1 MDTFATIVVAL
12 ELIVLLIIWVGLPLV
27 PAIMIYRYFPETQV
41 FASGPLA
48 GLKIKT
54 SGAFAAYLI
63 VFLCILLL
71 VNTTKDVIGSG
82 MRPFWEIRGTV
93 KLVDENGKPIS
104 GEDLLKTI
112 RFEVVPDP
120 MRHAHG
126 KLKLKVPQEGG
137 DFPEI
142 YVEIPGWGKSES
154 IIDPNR
160 ESWLAQ
166 WKKRDSF
173 RKTVDIGDIPIQRV
187 PPRLVHES
195 QSPMDT
201 GLTQR

>member
-1 MDTFATIVVAL
+1 MDTFATLLVAL
-12 ELIVLLIIWVGLPLV
+12 ELIVLLAIWVGLPLV

-48 GLKIKT
+48 GLKVKT

-82 MRPFWEIRGTV
+82 MRPFWEIRGKV

-104 GEDLLKTI
+104 GEDLLNTI
-112 RFEVVPDP
+112 KFEVVPDP
-120 MRHAHG
+120 LGHARG
-126 KLKLKVPQEGG
+126 TLRLKVPQEGG

-142 YVEIPGWGKSES
+142 YVVIPGWGKSES
-154 IIDPNR
+154 IDLNHEPWID
-160 ESWLAQ
+160 Q

-173 RKTVDIGDIPIQRV
+173 RKTIDIGEVKVLRV

-201 GLTQR
+201 GLTPR

>member
-1 MDTFATIVVAL
+1 MDTFATLLVTL

-48 GLKIKT
+48 GLKVKT

-82 MRPFWEIRGTV
+82 MRPYWEIRGKV

-104 GEDLLKTI
+104 GEDLLNTI
-112 RFEVVPDP
+112 KFEIVPDP
-120 MRHAHG
+120 LGHARG
-126 KLKLKVPQEGG
+126 TLRLKVPQEGG
-137 DFPEI
+137 T
-142 YVEIPGWGKSES
+142 SRRS
-154 IIDPNR
+154 T
-160 ESWLAQ
+160 S
-166 WKKRDSF
+166 
-173 RKTVDIGDIPIQRV
+173 
-187 PPRLVHES
+187 
-195 QSPMDT
+195 
-201 GLTQR
+201 

>member
-1 MDTFATIVVAL
+1 MDTFATTVVAL

-48 GLKIKT
+48 GLKVKT

-82 MRPFWEIRGTV
+82 MRPYWEIRGKV

-104 GEDLLKTI
+104 GEDLLNTI
-112 RFEVVPDP
+112 KFEIVPDP
-120 MRHAHG
+120 LGHARG
-126 KLKLKVPQEGG
+126 SGTISNLIVLSRSSR
-137 DFPEI
+137 
-142 YVEIPGWGKSES
+142 SES
-154 IIDPNR
+154 TR
-160 ESWLAQ
+160 
-166 WKKRDSF
+166 
-173 RKTVDIGDIPIQRV
+173 
-187 PPRLVHES
+187 
-195 QSPMDT
+195 
-201 GLTQR
+201 

>member
-1 MDTFATIVVAL
+1 MDTFATLLVTL

-63 VFLCILLL
+63 VFLCIFLL

-82 MRPFWEIRGTV
+82 MRPYWEIRGKV

-104 GEDLLKTI
+104 GEDLLNTI
-112 RFEVVPDP
+112 KFEIVPGSAGACPRDIEI
-120 MRHAHG
+120 
-126 KLKLKVPQEGG
+126 EGSARGRRLPG
-137 DFPEI
+137 DL
-142 YVEIPGWGKSES
+142 
-154 IIDPNR
+154 R
-160 ESWLAQ
+160 
-166 WKKRDSF
+166 RDS
-173 RKTVDIGDIPIQRV
+173 
-187 PPRLVHES
+187 RLGQKRIHRS
-195 QSPMDT
+195 QSRAMA
-201 GLTQR
+201 RAMEEAR

>member
-1 MDTFATIVVAL
+1 MDTFATLLVTL

-48 GLKIKT
+48 GLKVKT

-82 MRPFWEIRGTV
+82 MRPYWEIRGKV

-112 RFEVVPDP
+112 HVEVVPDP
-120 MRHAHG
+120 LGHERG
-126 KLKLKVPQEGG
+126 KLTLKVPQDRG
-137 DFPEI
+137 DLPDI
-142 YVEIPGWGKSES
+142 YVVIPDWGKSEA
-154 IIDPNR
+154 IDLNR
-160 ESWLAQ
+160 ESWVKQ
-166 WKKRDSF
+166 WRRRDSF
-173 RKTVDIGDIPIQRV
+173 RKIIDLGDV
-187 PPRLVHES
+187 PVPKVPKLVNDS

-201 GLTQR
+201 GLPQRQ

>member
-1 MDTFATIVVAL
+1 M
-12 ELIVLLIIWVGLPLV
+12 
-27 PAIMIYRYFPETQV
+27 
-41 FASGPLA
+41 
-48 GLKIKT
+48 
-54 SGAFAAYLI
+54 I

-82 MRPFWEIRGTV
+82 MRPFWEIRGKV

-104 GEDLLKTI
+104 GEDLLNTI
-112 RFEVVPDP
+112 KFEVVPDP
-120 MRHAHG
+120 LGYARG
-126 KLKLKVPQEGG
+126 TLRLKVPQEGG

-142 YVEIPGWGKSES
+142 YVVIPGWGKSES
-154 IIDPNR
+154 IDLNHEPWID
-160 ESWLAQ
+160 Q

-173 RKTVDIGDIPIQRV
+173 RKTIDIGDVRIQRV

-201 GLTQR
+201 GLAPR

>member
-1 MDTFATIVVAL
+1 MDTFATLLVTL

-48 GLKIKT
+48 GLKVKT

-82 MRPFWEIRGTV
+82 MRPYWEIRGKV

-104 GEDLLKTI
+104 GEDLLNTI
-112 RFEVVPDP
+112 KFEIVPGSAGACPRDIEI
-120 MRHAHG
+120 
-126 KLKLKVPQEGG
+126 EGSARGRRLPG
-137 DFPEI
+137 DL
-142 YVEIPGWGKSES
+142 
-154 IIDPNR
+154 R
-160 ESWLAQ
+160 
-166 WKKRDSF
+166 RDS
-173 RKTVDIGDIPIQRV
+173 
-187 PPRLVHES
+187 RLGQKRIHRS
-195 QSPMDT
+195 QSRAMA
-201 GLTQR
+201 RAMEEAR

>member
-1 MDTFATIVVAL
+1 MDTFATTVVAL

-27 PAIMIYRYFPETQV
+27 PAIMNYRYFPETQV
-41 FASGPLA
+41 FARGPLA

-63 VFLCILLL
+63 VFLCIFLL

-82 MRPFWEIRGTV
+82 MRPFWEIRGKV

-112 RFEVVPDP
+112 HVEVVPDP
-120 MRHAHG
+120 LGHERG
-126 KLKLKVPQEGG
+126 KLTLKVPQDRG
-137 DFPEI
+137 DLPDI
-142 YVEIPGWGKSES
+142 YIVIPDWGKSEA
-154 IIDPNR
+154 IDLNR
-160 ESWLAQ
+160 ESWVKQ
-166 WKKRDSF
+166 WRRRDSF
-173 RKTVDIGDIPIQRV
+173 RKIIDLGDV
-187 PPRLVHES
+187 PVPKVPKLVNDS

-201 GLTQR
+201 GLPQRQ